1 MRKKKILICKKNL
14 IRFPLK
20 KFFNNNYKINLLPLK
35 DESNKK
41 NNLKNF
47 NILQKNLNK
56 NYNSI
61 LIAEGIEKR
70 LIKYNDLS
78 FDNFE
83 YEIKKFKLIL
93 EFIRKQKKKKTKLI
107 YINYIND
114 KNKISKFNS
123 KKNAFI
129 LSKLILFEILKSY
142 REMFKLKIQI
152 ITTNSISY

>member
-1 MRKKKILICKKNL
+1 
-14 IRFPLK
+14 
-20 KFFNNNYKINLLPLK
+20 
-35 DESNKK
+35 
-41 NNLKNF
+41 
-47 NILQKNLNK
+47 
-56 NYNSI
+56 
-61 LIAEGIEKR
+61 
-70 LIKYNDLS
+70 
-78 FDNFE
+78 
-83 YEIKKFKLIL
+83 IL

>member
-1 MRKKKILICKKNL
+1 MRKKKILICRKNL

-20 KFFNNNYKINLLPLK
+20 NFFNNNYKINLLPLK

-123 KKNAFI
+123 KKNSFI